1 MGNKCRF
8 CITRYGGA
16 KYVAGMLMSVGD
28 CGRCNGVI
36 SAKELKIMKEHFKG
50 ELELCEKDCKNMS
63 ELKKEI
69 ENQIY
74 ELDKINPIDS

>member
-8 CITRYGGA
+8 CITRHGGA

-50 ELELCEKDCKNMS
+50 ELELCQKNVSNMISLTREIEKQLE
-63 ELKKEI
+63 ELK
-69 ENQIY
+69 N
-74 ELDKINPIDS
+74 INPIDS

>member
-8 CITRYGGA
+8 CITRHGGA

-36 SAKELKIMKEHFKG
+36 SAKELKIMKEHFKR
-50 ELELCEKDCKNMS
+50 ELELCENDCKNMA

>member
-1 MGNKCRF
+1 MGNKCKF
-8 CITRYGGA
+8 CITKYGGA

-50 ELELCEKDCKNMS
+50 ELELCQKNVSNMIS
-63 ELKKEI
+63 LTREI
-69 ENQIY
+69 EKQLE
-74 ELDKINPIDS
+74 ELGNINPIDS

>member
-1 MGNKCRF
+1 MGNKCSF

-50 ELELCEKDCKNMS
+50 ELELCQKNVSNMISLTREIEKQLE
-63 ELKKEI
+63 ELK
-69 ENQIY
+69 N
-74 ELDKINPIDS
+74 INPIDS